1 MNGNSK
7 IITPPPPIVYFIFIG
22 SIYLAS
28 FLYFV
33 AKIANVKKIMLAITN
48 TLPTLSVWSKVIAGN
63 STATVVSCCGIRMI
77 TQGVGSHHWVAQKEW
92 FVGTALGCVALLFPG
107 CVSEATTT
115 QSAPAVVIN
124 QRVDESVWGTEQ
136 VGNGLVITGYSGDDK
151 AIAVPSKINGI
162 PVVAI
167 GSGAFRGTQLT
178 AVTIPNSV
186 TSIKSRAFYNT
197 PLASVTIGNGVIT
210 IEDYAFRGTPLTTVT
225 IPNSVT
231 SIGDGAF
238 RETQLTS
245 VTIPNSVTSIGY
257 TAFYNT
263 PLTSVT
269 IPNSVTSIGSGAFDA
284 DVLII
289 RE

>member
-1 MNGNSK
+1 MIAQGFGSRHR
-7 IITPPPPIVYFIFIG
+7 IV
-22 SIYLAS
+22 
-28 FLYFV
+28 
-33 AKIANVKKIMLAITN
+33 
-48 TLPTLSVWSKVIAGN
+48 
-63 STATVVSCCGIRMI
+63 
-77 TQGVGSHHWVAQKEW
+77 QKEW
-92 FVGTALGCVALLFPG
+92 FVGTALGCAALLLPG
-107 CVSEATTT
+107 CVSEAATT
-115 QSAPAVVIN
+115 QTAPAVVGN

-136 VGNGLVITGYSGDDK
+136 IGDGLVITGYSGNDK
-151 AIAVPSKINGI
+151 AVAIPSKINGVS
-162 PVVAI
+162 VVAI
-167 GSGAFRGTQLT
+167 GNGAFRGTQVT

-186 TSIKSRAFYNT
+186 TSIEPRAFYNT
-197 PLASVTIGNGVIT
+197 PLTNVTIGNGVIT
-210 IEDYAFRGTPLTTVT
+210 IKDHAFRGTQLTSIT

-231 SIGDGAF
+231 SIGEGAF

-269 IPNSVTSIGSGAFDA
+269 IPNSVTSIGNGAFDA